1 MDYLD
6 KLEAISQ
13 GYDDEFKWVDQDF
26 VESLQDQLEDGKELS
41 VKQKEAIDN
50 IFNGGKKQ

>member
-13 GYDDEFKWVDQDF
+13 GYDDEYKWVDQSF
-26 VESLQDQLEDGKELS
+26 IESLENQLNSGRELTQ
-41 VKQKEAIDN
+41 KQKEAIDN
-50 IFNGGKKQ
+50 IYNGGK